1 MYRTSPLRV
10 GGRRPTA
17 GPADFGDFV
26 LDFAVISTQNSRDL
40 FYRQAAH
47 EHVAQLGQLCIG
59 PFPPGVR
66 RRQLVLNRGAV
77 RIDDRGPDDAE

>member
-1 MYRTSPLRV
+1 MYRGSPLRV

-17 GPADFGDFV
+17 GPAYFDDFV
-26 LDFAVISTQNSRDL
+26 SDFTVVPTQKSRDL
-40 FYRQAAH
+40 LYREAAH
-47 EHVAQLGQLCIG
+47 KQVTQLGQLCIG